1 VGGAGRPPHCS
12 PHCEGDWLASARLAR
27 HDYRMLNGR
36 MTIARALALSSLA
49 TLFWPAAPAPAGE
62 ARPRV
67 VVELFTSEGCSSC
80 PPADTYLGELAQR
93 PDVLALAFH
102 VDYWNYIGWTDPY
115 ASKLATQRQHDYAR
129 NLNLRYVY
137 TPQMV
142 VNGTTEGVGSER
154 LVIAPLIKAAED
166 EKALSQPV
174 SIERKADGALAVHV
188 DAGAG
193 AEPATL
199 WLVGFDR
206 EHATPVLRGENA
218 GRTLK
223 EYQVVRSFE
232 AIGTWRGPA
241 LDLML
246 AADRVASEGG
256 VAVLL
261 QQGGTGRIIGAALL
275 KPPTS

>member
-1 VGGAGRPPHCS
+1 
-12 PHCEGDWLASARLAR
+12 
-27 HDYRMLNGR
+27 M
-36 MTIARALALSSLA
+36 IARAVALVSAAAL
-49 TLFWPAAPAPAGE
+49 LWPAAPAPAEEGQ
-62 ARPRV
+62 PRV

-93 PDVLALAFH
+93 PEVLALAFH

-115 ASKLATQRQHDYAR
+115 ASKLATERQHDYAR
-129 NLNLRYVY
+129 HLNLRYVY

-142 VNGTTEGVGSER
+142 VNGAAEGVGSER
-154 LVIAPLIKAAED
+154 PVIAPLIKAAES
-166 EKALSQPV
+166 EQALRQGV
-174 SIERKADGALAVHV
+174 SIQRNADGTLAVHV

-206 EHATPVLRGENA
+206 EHATPVLRGENG

-223 EYQVVRSFE
+223 EYQVVRSFSS
-232 AIGTWRGPA
+232 IGTWRGPA
-241 LDLML
+241 LDLTV
-246 AADRVASEGG
+246 AAALSPAGDGG

-261 QQGGTGRIIGAALL
+261 QQDGTGRIIGAALL